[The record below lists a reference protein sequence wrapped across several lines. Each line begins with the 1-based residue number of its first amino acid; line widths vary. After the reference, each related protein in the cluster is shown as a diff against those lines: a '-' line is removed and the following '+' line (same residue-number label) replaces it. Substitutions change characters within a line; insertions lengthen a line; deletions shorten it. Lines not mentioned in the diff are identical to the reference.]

1 MLSATRAFPWSMMAW
16 IIFATSTSPY
26 TGSGW
31 TTLLDTNPLLGM
43 RKNLLVRLL
52 RTSPER
58 QDSGVR
64 PTPRGAV
71 PEPTLSYPSRQTRRG
86 PDGTTVPIVGKLF
99 GSLGAVL
106 RPRLPSVL
114 DADGIQLP
122 ADDVVANAGEVLH
135 APPPDH
141 DHGVLLE
148 VVPLA
153 RDVHGHL
160 DAVGEADPRHLA
172 ECGVRLLRR
181 RGVDA
186 EADSP
191 LLGAAFERRGVALVG
206 DRLPPLPDQLVDR
219 GHSLFPS
226 VERVLP
232 VLPDESNLYSSGF
245 RACQRL
251 SSSSRGSSS
260 GSGRGGGS
268 TTSGGSDSKS

>member
-1 MLSATRAFPWSMMAW
+1 
-16 IIFATSTSPY
+16 
-26 TGSGW
+26 
-31 TTLLDTNPLLGM
+31 M

-58 QDSGVR
+58 QESGIR
-64 PTPRGAV
+64 RASRGAG
-71 PEPTLSYPSRQTRRG
+71 PELPLFYPSRQTRRG

-135 APPPDH
+135 APSPDH

-153 RDVHGHL
+153 RNVHRHL

-172 ECGVRLLRR
+172 ERGVRLLRR

-186 EADSP
+186 EADPP
-191 LLGAAFERRGVALVG
+191 LLGTALERRGVALVG

-219 GHSLFPS
+219 GHSLF
-226 VERVLP
+226 LP
-232 VLPDESNLYSSGF
+232 LNGALSALPDESNSYSNVF
-245 RACQRL
+245 PFCQRL
-251 SSSSRGSSS
+251 SSSS
-260 GSGRGGGS
+260 
-268 TTSGGSDSKS
+268 